1 MYADLKTHNQ
11 KEKSKDRRARF
22 GMEPFKKINSKDRTA
37 DMGALPVTGRI
48 ARDGARPE
56 LATLTLP
63 VPLWGTG

>member
-1 MYADLKTHNQ
+1 
-11 KEKSKDRRARF
+11 
-22 GMEPFKKINSKDRTA
+22 MEPFKKINSKDRTA